1 MYHDRALF
9 SHVKNLNRS
18 TLDDPRLATR
28 SARRNGPL
36 PPTRQEAKSAFL
48 TLRDRIAT
56 ICSATMFR
64 AKRPRKPLSELEH
77 LVMDVLWTRAQTTAE
92 DVREAL
98 LERHPMKDSTARTI
112 LKRLE
117 EKGYVKRQVEGRT
130 NVYRVSEPPGNL
142 AISAVQQII
151 ERLCGGSVER
161 LIVGMVDREL
171 LDERELRQLAEKLA
185 RRKNRGRR
193 RQDAD

>member
-1 MYHDRALF
+1 
-9 SHVKNLNRS
+9 
-18 TLDDPRLATR
+18 
-28 SARRNGPL
+28 
-36 PPTRQEAKSAFL
+36 
-48 TLRDRIAT
+48 
-56 ICSATMFR
+56 
-64 AKRPRKPLSELEH
+64 
-77 LVMDVLWTRAQTTAE
+77 MDVLWTRSQTTAE
-92 DVREAL
+92 HVREAL
-98 LERHPMKDSTARTI
+98 VERHPMKDSTARTI

-117 EKGYVKRQVEGRT
+117 EKGYVKRHVEGRT

-142 AISAVQQII
+142 AVSVVQQVI

-193 RQDAD
+193 RQNAD